1 MSLNQVIQ
9 MNDYFSYTPI
19 VASYL
24 IATQIYFIYLHEEY
38 IIFSFF
44 PILLLFFSFLNV
56 MFSSFFTRTFLDE
69 ILHLYFIYFSYS
81 FYYLGYM
88 KVYTKH

>member
-1 MSLNQVIQ
+1 MSLNHVIQ
-9 MNDYFSYTPI
+9 FNDYFSYTPV

-38 IIFSFF
+38 IVVSFF

-56 MFSSFFTRTFLDE
+56 MFSSFFYENFFWMKFYISILFIFLT
-69 ILHLYFIYFSYS
+69 LFII
-81 FYYLGYM
+81 
-88 KVYTKH
+88 